1 MGRGGGGRGS
11 SREQIPPDA
20 HVVRDDGAAR
30 QEDVLRAVQLRAPRD
45 LVARFRLDVGA
56 EGFGAGG
63 FRGHLVLGGF
73 GRGRGWGGEG
83 RGG

>member
-1 MGRGGGGRGS
+1 MGGG
-11 SREQIPPDA
+11 REQIPPDA

-56 EGFGAGG
+56 ERFGAGG
-63 FRGHLVLGGF
+63 FRGHLGM
-73 GRGRGWGGEG
+73 GGEVG
-83 RGG
+83 D